1 MAVGLHWEEGKI
13 MSCKSDEKMLHEVE
27 QEWYAR
33 QGFKTDIKCHFYYD
47 ESNNCRK
54 FWIRPNK
61 NNLEKEFNVNPY
73 EDFVLAGV
81 VTKQELEVSFEE
93 LARLLRL
100 QKNITEIKFKNQFS
114 KGDFLGCMSK
124 KRIRYLFQWI
134 NEKDLLIHYT
144 HVNNLYYAIVEIIDS
159 IMSPEEID
167 EMGFDYFSIKNTFYE
182 MLHGKEKELQDIMFR
197 YEFPNIKKDKIEEFI
212 SDLLRLF
219 PARCEQSL
227 EEKFITGMLD
237 RAGQSDELVFLEEN
251 TDYVMQENFEEF
263 YYDGPRKYYNS
274 MHTYDIETEIQSSQK
289 EAISSYL
296 GVQLTNMEYVD
307 SKSNVLIQVSDVI
320 AGIWGKLMI
329 YINNKDNNSI
339 RKDVGN
345 LSKVQLENINM
356 LRLLREKSDRY
367 NKGFLMSI
375 TATSVIDRINFLF
388 DLCKVRTEKINGKE
402 NY

>member
-1 MAVGLHWEEGKI
+1 
-13 MSCKSDEKMLHEVE
+13 
-27 QEWYAR
+27 
-33 QGFKTDIKCHFYYD
+33 
-47 ESNNCRK
+47 
-54 FWIRPNK
+54 
-61 NNLEKEFNVNPY
+61 
-73 EDFVLAGV
+73 
-81 VTKQELEVSFEE
+81 
-93 LARLLRL
+93 
-100 QKNITEIKFKNQFS
+100 
-114 KGDFLGCMSK
+114 
-124 KRIRYLFQWI
+124 
-134 NEKDLLIHYT
+134 
-144 HVNNLYYAIVEIIDS
+144 
-159 IMSPEEID
+159 
-167 EMGFDYFSIKNTFYE
+167 
-182 MLHGKEKELQDIMFR
+182 
-197 YEFPNIKKDKIEEFI
+197 
-212 SDLLRLF
+212 
-219 PARCEQSL
+219 
-227 EEKFITGMLD
+227 
-237 RAGQSDELVFLEEN
+237 
-251 TDYVMQENFEEF
+251 
-263 YYDGPRKYYNS
+263 

>member
-1 MAVGLHWEEGKI
+1 MIVGLHWEEGKI
-13 MSCKSDEKMLHEVE
+13 MSCESDEKMLHEVE
-27 QEWYAR
+27 QEWYAM

-54 FWIRPNK
+54 FWVRPNK
-61 NNLEKEFNVNPY
+61 NNWEKEFNVNPY

-81 VTKQELEVSFEE
+81 VTKQDLEVSFDE
-93 LARLLRL
+93 LVCLLRL
-100 QKNITEIKFKNQFS
+100 QKNVTEIKFKNQFS

-124 KRIRYLFQWI
+124 KRIGYLFQWI

-182 MLHGKEKELQDIMFR
+182 MLHGKEKELQNIMFR
-197 YEFPNIKKDKIEEFI
+197 YKFPNIKKDKIEEFI
-212 SDLLRLF
+212 SDLLKLF

-227 EEKFITGMLD
+227 EEKFITGMLG
-237 RAGQSDELVFLEEN
+237 RARQSDELVFLEEN

-289 EAISSYL
+289 DAISSYL
-296 GVQLTNMEYVD
+296 GVQLRNMEYVD

-320 AGIWGKLMI
+320 SGIWGKLMI
-329 YINNKDNNSI
+329 YINNNDNNSI
-339 RKDVGN
+339 RKDVEN
-345 LSKVQLENINM
+345 LTKTQLENINM
-356 LRLLREKSDRY
+356 LRILREKSNGY

-388 DLCKVRTEKINGKE
+388 NLCKHQFTTL
-402 NY
+402 